1 MGNVF
6 LQFMFAFILAK
17 TNKDE
22 NTGVC
27 ESSLHP
33 DSDPVIHGEVQ
44 SPQYPQPYPPNLLK
58 QWELLGPQGYQ
69 IQLSIT
75 HLDIKASAGC
85 HQDSLTV
92 LYDQKVIGKF
102 CGQEN
107 SPDHPGKELILS
119 PGNRLTLIFQTSNS
133 SPELQQHVGFSAT
146 YKGIVIDCGDPEPL
160 LNGGVTFLSGFRNR
174 YGSVVQYHCN
184 EPFYSPLGGVNV
196 TFTCEADGKWKS
208 NHNSVVTPT
217 CLPVC
222 GQPTK
227 QLSVFERVIG
237 GDDAPDDTMPWQV
250 LLNIDGGRGGGMV
263 IADRW
268 IMTTAHVVK
277 NRGITAPPET
287 VRIYMGRTNVE
298 TLIDSPI
305 KAASVHPHPAHNNS
319 NKIDYNNDIAL
330 IKLQDPI
337 TFNSS
342 IMPICLPAK
351 DATYIAGMMG

>member
-1 MGNVF
+1 MGWTYCVIWF
-6 LQFMFAFILAK
+6 LFVS
-17 TNKDE
+17 
-22 NTGVC
+22 VC

-92 LYDQKVIGKF
+92 LYGQKVIGKF
-102 CGQEN
+102 CGQED
-107 SPDHPGKELILS
+107 SLDHPGKELILS
-119 PGNRLTLIFQTSNS
+119 PGNTLTLIFQTSNS

-146 YKGIVIDCGDPEPL
+146 YKGIVIDCGEPEPL
-160 LNGGVTFLSGFRNR
+160 LNGGVTFLSGFQNR

-196 TFTCEADGKWKS
+196 TFTYEADGKWKS

-227 QLSVFERVIG
+227 HISVYGRIIG
-237 GDDAPDDTMPWQV
+237 GDNAPDDTIPWQV
-250 LLNIDGGRGGGMV
+250 QLNAGGGGMV

-268 IMTTAHVVK
+268 IMTAAHLVK
-277 NRGITAPPET
+277 NMGNNTIQ
-287 VRIYMGRTNVE
+287 IYMGHTDVK
-298 TLIDSPI
+298 TLMRFPVY
-305 KAASVHPHPAHNNS
+305 AASAHPHPDYNPE
-319 NKIDYNNDIAL
+319 IYNNDIAL
-330 IKLQDPI
+330 IKLRDPI
-337 TFNSS
+337 TFSSS
-342 IMPICLPAK
+342 IMPICLPAEN
-351 DATYIAGMMG
+351 ATYLSLA